1 MTAMVTKHLPIVSR
15 VFTFY
20 FLLFTFSSCKFRQKA
35 DMIIHHAKIYTVD
48 DNFSVAEAM
57 AVRDGKIIAIG
68 KNDDILK
75 QYESDSV
82 TDAGGKAVFPGFND
96 AHAHFVGYG
105 SSLQSVNLVD
115 TDSWEAVLAKC
126 SEFAKTLPAGAWLT
140 GRGWDQNDWAVKEFP
155 SNEKLNELFPDRPV
169 LITRIDGHA
178 AMANQKALEL
188 AGIKPGDKLTGG
200 DIVVNEGKLSGLLID
215 NAVDLVAARIPSAD
229 AAQSKA
235 ALLLAQANCFA
246 IGLTSVHDCGLDFKT
261 VELVE
266 AMQKTGDLKMRM
278 NIMLSDA
285 KDNFDYAFKR
295 GKIKTDYLNVSSFKV
310 YADGAL
316 GSRGASLL
324 QPYSDKPEW
333 SGFLL
338 SSPEHFD
345 SVANII
351 YEKGWQMCT
360 HAIGDSGNRTI
371 LKTYARYL
379 KGKNDL
385 RWRIEHAQVVNEN
398 DFHFFGDYSIIPS
411 VQPTHATSDMYWA
424 GDRLGPVRVKGAY
437 AFKQL
442 LKENNWIPLGT
453 DFPVEDISTFKTF
466 FAAVVRQDAKGF
478 PEGGYQMENALTR
491 EETLKGMTIW
501 AAKASFEEK
510 QKGSLEKGKFADF
523 IILDTDLMNCPT
535 ADILKTKLLA
545 TYSAGKKVF
554 GK

>member
-1 MTAMVTKHLPIVSR
+1 MLKKSASTSLFLIS
-15 VFTFY
+15 TFL
-20 FLLFTFSSCKFRQKA
+20 FLSFITSCKFRQKA
-35 DMIIHHAKIYTVD
+35 DLIVHHAKIYTVD
-48 DNFSVAEAM
+48 ENFSVAEAM
-57 AVRDGKIIAIG
+57 VMRDGKIIDIG

-75 QYESDSV
+75 QYESDSTV
-82 TDAGGKAVFPGFND
+82 DAGGKAVFPGFND
-96 AHAHFVGYG
+96 AHAHFAGYG
-105 SSLQSVNLVD
+105 ASLQRVNLVD
-115 TDSWEAVLAKC
+115 TKSWDEVLTRC
-126 SEFAKTLPAGAWLT
+126 SEFAKGLPAGVWLT
-140 GRGWDQNDWAVKEFP
+140 GRGWDQNDWADKQFP
-155 SNEKLNELFPDRPV
+155 DNTKLNELFPDRPV

-178 AMANQKALEL
+178 AMANQKALDM

-200 DIVVNEGKLSGLLID
+200 DIVVSNGKLTGLLVD
-215 NAVDLVAARIPSAD
+215 NAVDLVSAKVPAAD
-229 AAQSKA
+229 DAQSKA

-246 IGLTSVHDCGLDFKT
+246 VGLTSIHDCGLDFKT

-266 AMQKTGDLKMRM
+266 AMQKSGELKMRM

-285 KDNFDYAFKR
+285 KENYDYAFKR

-324 QPYSDKPEW
+324 QPYSDKSDW

-338 SSPEHFD
+338 SAPEHFD

-351 YEKGWQMCT
+351 YAKGWQMCT

-371 LKTYARYL
+371 LKIYAKYL
-379 KGKNDL
+379 KGANDL
-385 RWRIEHAQVVNEN
+385 RWRIEHAQVVNAA
-398 DFHFFGDYSIIPS
+398 DFHFFGDNNIVPS

-437 AFKQL
+437 AYQQL
-442 LKENNWIPLGT
+442 LKQNGWIPLGT
-453 DFPVEDISTFKTF
+453 DFPVEDISPFKTF

-478 PEGGYQMENALTR
+478 PERGYQMENALTR
-491 EETLKGMTIW
+491 EETIRGMTIW

-523 IILDTDLMNCPT
+523 IILDTDLMNCE
-535 ADILKTKLLA
+535 AAAILKTKVIA
-545 TYSAGKKVF
+545 TYSAGKKVY